1 MQIICKTTLA
11 LVPVLAHTT
20 SLHSHQTKPIDGCLD
35 FYITHTHTHTR
46 MLGAGVD
53 DIW

>member
-1 MQIICKTTLA
+1 MQD
-11 LVPVLAHTT
+11 HTRT
-20 SLHSHQTKPIDGCLD
+20 RPRPRPHHFTPFPQDETDRWLLGFLHYT
-35 FYITHTHTHTR
+35 YTHTR